1 MASLQWKLTWSHLE
15 RLCVEPLVSNAAF
28 CVCLGGTG
36 RLSCVNPFS
45 ILHRGVVFFGFQKN
59 KLSGND
65 FSVGFFFFVLP
76 KVLPHSVQR
85 IRCKSSI
92 KVLRHPAMWR
102 VQSINRRCVSDDVLY
117 VCVRA
122 HVRACMPPCAPV
134 ICLAPLAGNL
144 SIEIRKKNTT
154 EECLWLSQRGIY
166 NGLQAALTCPCLS
179 LADSFSHTHKHT

>member
-1 MASLQWKLTWSHLE
+1 MLHFV
-15 RLCVEPLVSNAAF
+15 CVWVA
-28 CVCLGGTG
+28 LGGCHVWILSAFSTG
-36 RLSCVNPFS
+36 VLFS
-45 ILHRGVVFFGFQKN
+45 LGFK
-59 KLSGND
+59 KTS
-65 FSVGFFFFVLP
+65 SRVMISAWGFFFFVLP

-154 EECLWLSQRGIY
+154 EECLWLSQWGIY

>member
-1 MASLQWKLTWSHLE
+1 M
-15 RLCVEPLVSNAAF
+15 
-28 CVCLGGTG
+28 
-36 RLSCVNPFS
+36 NPFS

-117 VCVRA
+117 VCARA

-179 LADSFSHTHKHT
+179 LADSFSHTHKNNRRKYQPAPFFSLSIIKTFISPTSN